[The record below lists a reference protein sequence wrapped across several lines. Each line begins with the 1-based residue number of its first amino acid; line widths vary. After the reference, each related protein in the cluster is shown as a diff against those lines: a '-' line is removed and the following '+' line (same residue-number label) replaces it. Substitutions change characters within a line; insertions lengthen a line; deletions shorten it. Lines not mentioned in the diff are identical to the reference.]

1 MPIGLG
7 YKQIALLN
15 FNNDYFYLRVT
26 GMSILSV
33 LGDPADF
40 GEDKKKELFPL
51 LPLIKPEEI

>member
-15 FNNDYFYLRVT
+15 FNNDYFYLRVNS
-26 GMSILSV
+26 MSTLSV

-40 GEDKKKELFPL
+40 GED
-51 LPLIKPEEI
+51 